1 MPSPDKYRL
10 APILERSVVGDPQAL
25 NLLLTQLRPYLHDQ
39 VRSRLGPQRPGLL
52 DASSV
57 VQTSL
62 LRIYQHFDQLR
73 QPTVPHLLAWI
84 SRIARNTL
92 IDALR
97 KKGRERTQP
106 VGSSIDDVPAREEE
120 PSTAPDL
127 GPDQR
132 PRLLA
137 ALEQLPERQQQVVRW
152 RFFDRLSDAEISRRL
167 GGSVGA
173 IRVLRCRALRRLKCL
188 MEDAADA

>member
-1 MPSPDKYRL
+1 MPTLDKYHL
-10 APILERSVVGDPQAL
+10 GPILERSVVGDSQAM

-39 VRSRLGPQRPGLL
+39 IRARLGAQRPGQL

-84 SRIARNTL
+84 SQIARNTL

-97 KKGRERTQP
+97 KKGRERAQS
-106 VGSSIDDVPAREEE
+106 VGSAIDEVPDGRET
-120 PSTAPDL
+120 PSAPSL
-127 GPDQR
+127 GSDPR

-137 ALEQLPERQQQVVRW
+137 ALGQLPERQQQVVRW
-152 RFFDRLSDAEISRRL
+152 RFFDQLSDAEISRRL

-173 IRVLRCRALRRLKCL
+173 IRVLRCRALRRLKHL
-188 MEDAADA
+188 MEDAQAG